1 METKTLR
8 STTDDEEDDE
18 NEFKE
23 HLSSLVAN
31 TKGKAWEGMQRPIEA
46 VDLITSSDEDSYA
59 ADEDNKDTP
68 PEVKPAWVTSKT
80 SVTVCENTNP
90 PKKIKLEPASKI
102 MDAPV
107 SPEPSVM
114 SADMM
119 TKPKSGNQ
127 WRNTDLPPL
136 MLEDG
141 IWRRFFIPTVF
152 LWAGAQPNFWSI
164 ETEKLLPALQ
174 AIFDVAYPGTSHNI
188 QPRGPIIGLVNQHI
202 CSWRSNFGSTAI
214 ALVAN
219 FLATS
224 KDNEDEDEDA
234 KFEQTLAAELLKE
247 WAFLYEDPE
256 VRDPGQ
262 IYRSE
267 FMLEMIEAAHLNAI
281 AGFLDVPAINTDDLQ
296 LKGMQA
302 VIAACAA
309 SLERALNFVAKSKAL
324 DDDQSIVASSAKGS
338 TKSHRMPS
346 KRNKFS
352 NKDVGALAFS
362 EANCGLATTEYYQS
376 LTRRG
381 PKYTIDTIAMVR
393 QRQEAIQKLKDA
405 PAEDLKPKGGRALL
419 LPFTH

>member
-1 METKTLR
+1 
-8 STTDDEEDDE
+8 
-18 NEFKE
+18 
-23 HLSSLVAN
+23 
-31 TKGKAWEGMQRPIEA
+31 
-46 VDLITSSDEDSYA
+46 
-59 ADEDNKDTP
+59 
-68 PEVKPAWVTSKT
+68 
-80 SVTVCENTNP
+80 
-90 PKKIKLEPASKI
+90 

-141 IWRRFFIPTVF
+141 IWRRFFIPT
-152 LWAGAQPNFWSI
+152 
-164 ETEKLLPALQ
+164 TEKLLPALQ
-174 AIFDVAYPGTSHNI
+174 AIFDVAYPGMSHNI
-188 QPRGPIIGLVNQHI
+188 QLRGPIIGLVNQRI
-202 CSWRSNFGSTAI
+202 CSWCSNFGSTPI

-224 KDNEDEDEDA
+224 KDNEDKDEDA

-256 VRDPGQ
+256 VHDPGQ

-267 FMLEMIEAAHLNAI
+267 FMLEMIEATHLNVI
-281 AGFLDVPAINTDDLQ
+281 AGFLDMPAINMDDLQ

-324 DDDQSIVASSAKGS
+324 DDDQSIVASSVKGS

-352 NKDVGALAFS
+352 NKDVGMPAFS

-376 LTRRG
+376 LARRG
-381 PKYTIDTIAMVR
+381 LKYTIDTIAMVR

-405 PAEDLKPKGGRALL
+405 PAEDLKPKEYWLFAPFHALCAY
-419 LPFTH
+419 PVQFTH